1 MTPPDARARPPAL
14 REFQQQLARRLQQ
27 ARQSPAGLSTAIA
40 VDTGHGQWLFE
51 LSQTAELIT
60 PPAPTPVPLA
70 RPWYLG
76 VIHHRS
82 EITGVIDLD
91 GFLGAPVVPWRA
103 TDRLLVLA
111 PVLSP
116 RCAIRITR
124 VQTLPA
130 AAQLRMLARDA
141 ASPAWVSA
149 RLADGDGGCWNR
161 VDAAAL
167 LRDPVFLDIR
177 QP

>member
-1 MTPPDARARPPAL
+1 MALPDLPSRPPAL
-14 REFQQQLARRLQQ
+14 REFQQQLAQRLQQ

-40 VDTGHGQWLFE
+40 ADTGQGRWLFE
-51 LSQTAELIT
+51 LPQTAEVIT

-91 GFLGAPVVPWRA
+91 GFLGAPVIPWRA

-111 PVLSP
+111 STLSP
-116 RCAIRITR
+116 RCAIRIARIHT
-124 VQTLPA
+124 VPA
-130 AAQLRMLARDA
+130 LSQLRMLAPDP

-149 RLADGDGGCWNR
+149 RLADTDGVCWSR
-161 VDAAAL
+161 VDVAVL
-167 LRDPVFLDIR
+167 LRDPAFIDIR